1 MLLLICKITKN
12 FEYIGAFPLKKD
24 ISLCG
29 TRELQMRIRAF
40 FVFMLGLAGAVA
52 ANARERQPLRVD
64 TLAMDAVVRRYT
76 AMLNTLMMVND
87 SLRPDTMESYT
98 PYYYRL
104 FAPGTLYDA
113 PLKQAFG
120 IEWKPTLPGRPR
132 VLPALDGGRDR
143 DLLALEEENRM
154 LMQTYVGTPWLVEFT
169 EKDLTEAGGLQQETL
184 PEIPVAVPLAE
195 DRIDVDF
202 THDVDTV
209 RLVVRRPNFWKC
221 KGDYSFQF
229 TQNYFSENWYQG
241 GDNNYTML
249 ALATMEA
256 NFNNKQKIQWDN
268 KLEMR
273 LGFRTSKTDEVHKLK
288 TNDDL
293 LRFTTKIGY
302 KATAH
307 WFYTLQVQAY
317 TQFYPSYKDNSEEVS
332 SDFLSPFNLV
342 VSLGMDYK
350 LELKRFRG
358 SATLAPVAYNF
369 RSVERRSLFGNFG
382 LDPGRSMYNNFGP
395 NITVNYSWDI
405 WKNIRW
411 DARIYWFS
419 NMEMT
424 DVEWENTFTFTINKY
439 LNSKL
444 FLYPRIDDSSEN
456 YRNEDKKYPYLMF
469 KEWFSLGVN
478 YSF

>member
-1 MLLLICKITKN
+1 MW
-12 FEYIGAFPLKKD
+12 
-24 ISLCG
+24 
-29 TRELQMRIRAF
+29 IRAF
-40 FVFMLGLAGAVA
+40 FVFIFGWIGMVSASGR
-52 ANARERQPLRVD
+52 ARPLSRVD
-64 TLAMDAVVRRYT
+64 TLAMDAVVRKYT
-76 AMLNTLMMVND
+76 AMLNTLVMIND
-87 SLRPDTMESYT
+87 RLDSDSTESYT

-120 IEWKPTLPGRPR
+120 ISWTPTLPGRSR
-132 VLPALDGGRDR
+132 VFPSLWSGEDK
-143 DLLALEEENRM
+143 DLRVLEEENRM
-154 LMQTYVGTPWLVEFT
+154 LMQTYVDAPWLVKVT
-169 EKDLTEAGGLQQETL
+169 ERDLEKAGGWKQEALQ
-184 PEIPVAVPLAE
+184 EIPVMTHLVE
-195 DRIDVDF
+195 DKIDVDF
-202 THDVDTV
+202 TQDVDNV
-209 RLVVRRPNFWKC
+209 QLVVRRPNFWKF

-307 WFYTLQVQAY
+307 WFYSLQVQAY

-358 SATLAPVAYNF
+358 SAYLAPVAYNF

-411 DARIYWFS
+411 DSRFYWFS

-444 FLYPRIDDSSEN
+444 FLYPRVDDSSEN
-456 YRNEDKKYPYLMF
+456 YRNEDKKFPYLMF

>member
-1 MLLLICKITKN
+1 MRMQRRLWGIWVLSLLLPCV
-12 FEYIGAFPLKKD
+12 EGAAENRRVYK
-24 ISLCG
+24 
-29 TRELQMRIRAF
+29 
-40 FVFMLGLAGAVA
+40 
-52 ANARERQPLRVD
+52 VD
-64 TLAMDAVVRRYT
+64 TLAMNSIVQKYSAALAALSHDTTAFPLDTGMRY
-76 AMLNTLMMVND
+76 A
-87 SLRPDTMESYT
+87 P
-98 PYYYRL
+98 PFFRL
-104 FAPGTLYDA
+104 LTPGTLYDA
-113 PLKQAFG
+113 PMRQAFSVS
-120 IEWKPTLPGRPR
+120 WTPA
-132 VLPALDGGRDR
+132 LPAKADSVPSLMGEGLKDRGRSV
-143 DLLALEEENRM
+143 LEEGNRM
-154 LMQTYVGTPWLVEFT
+154 LMQAYVRVPWLISLT
-169 EKDLTEAGGLQQETL
+169 ERDLDEAGGLKEEVLPEL
-184 PEIPVAVPLAE
+184 PEISRLAGNE
-195 DRIDVDF
+195 MDLDLAR
-202 THDVDTV
+202 DVDTV
-209 RLVVRRPNFWKC
+209 RLVVRRPNFWKFR
-221 KGDYSFQF
+221 GDYSFQF

-256 NFNNKQKIQWDN
+256 NFNNKEKIQWDN

-273 LGFRTSKTDEVHKLK
+273 LGFQTSKTDEKHKVK

-302 KATAH
+302 KATTH

-317 TQFYPSYKDNSEEVS
+317 TQFYPSYNANSDVVS
-332 SDFLSPFNLV
+332 SDFMSPFNLV

-350 LELKRFRG
+350 LELKRFKG
-358 SATLAPVAYNF
+358 SANLSPVAYNF
-369 RSVERRSLFGNFG
+369 RSVSRKSLYGNFG

-395 NITVNYSWDI
+395 NITVNYSWEI
-405 WKNIRW
+405 WKNIKW
-411 DARIYWFS
+411 DSRIYWFS

-456 YRNEDKKYPYLMF
+456 YRNEDKKFPYLMF

>member
-1 MLLLICKITKN
+1 
-12 FEYIGAFPLKKD
+12 
-24 ISLCG
+24 
-29 TRELQMRIRAF
+29 MRIRF
-40 FVFMLGLAGAVA
+40 FFIIMLSCLSDIGMGADDKRTRVADTLSMNAVA
-52 ANARERQPLRVD
+52 QRYAAMLD
-64 TLAMDAVVRRYT
+64 TLARKADGTRADTT
-76 AMLNTLMMVND
+76 A
-87 SLRPDTMESYT
+87 RCA
-98 PYYYRL
+98 PYYFRL

-113 PLKQAFG
+113 PMRQEFG
-120 IEWKPTLPGRPR
+120 IKWTSTLPGRGKNIPP
-132 VLPALDGGRDR
+132 LLDGKDKSQ
-143 DLLALEEENRM
+143 LVIEEGNRM
-154 LMQTYVGTPWLVEFT
+154 LMQVYARTPWLIHTT
-169 EKDLTEAGGLQQETL
+169 EDDLEKAGMLQEEVL
-184 PEIPVAVPLAE
+184 PELPAVTHLVE
-195 DRIDVDF
+195 NEVEVDLMQDVDAIRLK
-202 THDVDTV
+202 V
-209 RLVVRRPNFWKC
+209 RHPDFWKY
-221 KGDYSFQF
+221 KGNYSFQF

-256 NFNNKQKIQWDN
+256 NFNNKQKVQWDN

-273 LGFRTSKTDEVHKLK
+273 LGFQTSKTDEKHKIK

-293 LRFTTKIGY
+293 LRLTTNIGY
-302 KATAH
+302 KATKH

-317 TQFYPSYKDNSEEVS
+317 TQFCPSFKANSEDVS

-350 LELKRFRG
+350 LELRRFKG
-358 SATLAPVAYNF
+358 SANLSPVAYNF

-395 NITVNYSWDI
+395 NITANYSWAI
-405 WKNIRW
+405 WKDVKW

-419 NMEMT
+419 NLEST
-424 DVEWENTFTFTINKY
+424 DVEWENTFTFTINRF

-456 YRNEDKKYPYLMF
+456 YRNEDKKFPYLMF

>member
-1 MLLLICKITKN
+1 MQIKFFFIFAWAC
-12 FEYIGAFPLKKD
+12 
-24 ISLCG
+24 LC
-29 TRELQMRIRAF
+29 TVA
-40 FVFMLGLAGAVA
+40 AGARDVGKH
-52 ANARERQPLRVD
+52 RVD
-64 TLAMDAVVRRYT
+64 TVGMDAIVSRYV
-76 AMLNTLMMVND
+76 AMLHTLSLVLDTLEPD
-87 SLRPDTMESYT
+87 SSVRYT

-104 FAPGTLYDA
+104 FAPMTLYNA
-113 PLKQAFG
+113 PLEQEFG
-120 IEWKPTLPGRPR
+120 MSWTPTLPGRT
-132 VLPALDGGRDR
+132 DGMPPLLGERDW
-143 DLLALEEENRM
+143 DMAVLEEENRM
-154 LMQTYVGTPWLVEFT
+154 LMGLYVDFPWLVVQT
-169 EKDLTEAGGLQQETL
+169 EDDLNAAGGLQEEVFPEL
-184 PEIPVAVPLAE
+184 PAVTPPLVENEIN
-195 DRIDVDF
+195 VDL
-202 THDVDTV
+202 TQDVDTV

-229 TQNYFSENWYQG
+229 TQNYFSKNWYQG
-241 GDNNYTML
+241 GEKNYTML

-273 LGFRTSKTDEVHKLK
+273 LGFQTSKNDEKHKLK

-317 TQFYPSYKDNSEEVS
+317 TQFYPSYNANSDVVN

-350 LELKRFRG
+350 LDLPRFKG
-358 SATLAPVAYNF
+358 SANLAPVAYNF

-382 LDPGRSMYNNFGP
+382 LEEGKSMYNDFGP
-395 NITVNYSWDI
+395 NITVNYSWEI
-405 WKNIRW
+405 WKNIKW
-411 DARIYWFS
+411 DSRIYWFS
-419 NMEMT
+419 NLEKT
-424 DVEWENTFTFTINKY
+424 DIEWENTFTFTINKY

-444 FLYPRIDDSSEN
+444 FMYPRIDDSSEN
-456 YRNEDKKYPYLMF
+456 YRNEEKKFRYLMF